1 MEASRPPLRDEF
13 FAELEQGLGEW
24 LAAAEAQTAKLAVLA
39 EAHSCPCGVDV
50 GLTDDSLSA
59 RLLEGACPGGEEGQV
74 LAAAGEGQSPRLLC
88 LRCPVAEGDTLTLQ
102 VGFAAVEEALPEGA
116 GLARLAAPLL
126 MWARTLLERRISED
140 YLQAELRHA
149 LTAQDEEREWI
160 ALEVHD
166 RIAQTLASVFQQ
178 LQTLEGLARS
188 YPEIRQVAVRGSL
201 LCREAIREA
210 RNIMNDLQPPVLDDL
225 GLVPALEEEL
235 REVAERTPCR
245 VTQSLS
251 LTGRPPRGI
260 ELSLYRIFRESL
272 VNIQRHAQAKE
283 VRVALREEGEGIRL
297 EVSDNGSGFDV
308 RNAMKRKR
316 IGGLLSMR
324 RRAEVVGGI
333 CQVQSEPGQGT
344 RVTVWLP
351 LSPLPP
357 DMGASRR
364 REWQP

>member
-1 MEASRPPLRDEF
+1 MEASRPPLRDGL
-13 FAELEQGLGEW
+13 FAQLEQGLGEW
-24 LAAAEAQTAKLAVLA
+24 MEAAKAQAAKLAVLA
-39 EAHSCPCGVDV
+39 EADSCPCGIDL
-50 GLTDDSLSA
+50 GLTDGSLSA
-59 RLLEGACPGGEEGQV
+59 CILEGACPRGEEGQM
-74 LAAAGEGQSPRLLC
+74 LAAAGGGPADGGPRLLC
-88 LRCPVAEGDTLTLQ
+88 LRWPVAERNTLVLQ
-102 VGFAAVEEALPEGA
+102 VEFAAEGEALPEGA
-116 GLARLAAPLL
+116 RLARLAVPLL
-126 MWARTLLERRISED
+126 MWARTLLEWRMSED
-140 YLQAELRHA
+140 SLQAELRHA

-201 LCREAIREA
+201 LCREVIREA
-210 RNIMNDLQPPVLDDL
+210 RNIMNDLRPPVLDDL

-245 VTQSLS
+245 VKQTLL
-251 LTGRPPRGI
+251 LTGRLPRGI
-260 ELSLYRIFRESL
+260 ELSLYRIFREAL

-283 VRVALREEGEGIRL
+283 VRVALREEGEGVRL

-308 RNAMKRKR
+308 GNAMERKR

-324 RRAEVVGGI
+324 RRAEVVGGV

-344 RVTVWLP
+344 RVTAWLP
-351 LSPLPP
+351 LSPPP
-357 DMGASRR
+357 PRYGG
-364 REWQP
+364 